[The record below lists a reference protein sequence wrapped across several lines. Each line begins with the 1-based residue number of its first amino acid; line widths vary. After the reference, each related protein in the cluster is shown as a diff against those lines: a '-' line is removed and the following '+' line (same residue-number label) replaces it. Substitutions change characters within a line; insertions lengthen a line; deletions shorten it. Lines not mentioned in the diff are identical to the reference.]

1 MFLLGIALSVASP
14 VAIVQ
19 DAPRV
24 RPVTINTR
32 RSARPRVR
40 GRTAQVRRAPL
51 LRVTATCGVGL
62 TCASADPNSRY
73 RIENDDAARPD
84 FKQRVVESSQKMACG
99 TTGAPVCPSSGVP
112 LLRSSVD

>member
-1 MFLLGIALSVASP
+1 MFLFSLALSVVSP

-40 GRTAQVRRAPL
+40 TRTAQARPAPM

-62 TCASADPNSRY
+62 TCASSDPNSRY
-73 RIENDDAARPD
+73 RIQDDDPARPD

-99 TTGAPVCPSSGVP
+99 TTGAPVCPSNGVP